1 MSIVTYQQGD
11 LLFAEGDPSDGVL
24 RVRRG
29 VVEVMRERAAA
40 AIVLGT
46 VRAGEFLGEMGVLEH
61 RTSRSATARAATD
74 VEAERLSAA
83 AFLDEVSHSP
93 ECARDLLMRLSLRL
107 REAED
112 RIVGDEQPSLP
123 MTAGEQALPP
133 SSEIVPITLAAGSP
147 GLRRQIPEDIEVGHV
162 PYLVGRAPLHHE
174 PPAALGVDLLLQDRE
189 PLRLSRDHFAIVS
202 RAGQLHV
209 RDLRSTLGTTVNGK
223 PIGEH
228 FASDEAPLR
237 AGDNE
242 IIAGGVASPFVFTIR
257 IGPQAE

>member
-1 MSIVTYQQGD
+1 MTILTYQEGD
-11 LLFAEGDPSDGVL
+11 LLFAEGDPIDGVL
-24 RVRRG
+24 RVTRG
-29 VVEVMRERAAA
+29 AVEVMRDHGAA

-61 RTSRSATARAATD
+61 RSCRSATARATTD
-74 VEAERLSAA
+74 VEAERLSPG
-83 AFLDEVSHSP
+83 AFLDEVSRSP
-93 ECARDLLMRLSLRL
+93 ECARDLLTRMSLRL

-112 RIVGDEQPSLP
+112 RIVADEQPNSI
-123 MTAGEQALPP
+123 MTGGDQVLRR
-133 SSEIVPITLAAGSP
+133 SSKITPITLAAGSP

-162 PYLVGRAPLHHE
+162 PYLVGRSPLPNE
-174 PPAALGVDLLLQDRE
+174 PPGALRVDLALPGHE

-202 RAGQLHV
+202 RTGQLHI
-209 RDLRSTLGTTVNGK
+209 RDLRSTLGTTVNGR

-257 IGPQAE
+257 IGPQAK